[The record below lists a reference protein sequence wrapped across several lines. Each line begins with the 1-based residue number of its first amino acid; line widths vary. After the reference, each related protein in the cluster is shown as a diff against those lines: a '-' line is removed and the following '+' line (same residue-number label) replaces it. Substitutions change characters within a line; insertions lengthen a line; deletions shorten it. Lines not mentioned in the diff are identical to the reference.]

1 MFRTSSPLPLSS
13 YRSSLQRYGTLLLLG
28 VALTLVA
35 ISSFA
40 GLEVTCLGL
49 LGLFLFGLGFYR
61 FEYSLFFLLLLSAGV
76 NYNLMLEYRLELEGV
91 SPKGLPL
98 SLLDLVVFATFLSG
112 FFQLLTS
119 RRRIPPPIPSA
130 FPRPFRWPFLLMVG
144 VLLLSA
150 FWGIAQGNSSYQLL
164 RDLRT
169 LVYFLGSFYLTSHL
183 IGHPRQVKLLAYA
196 LVIAGILVALQQVIT
211 FFGRLSGFLE
221 ISSVRDVG
229 IPTGTIVFAS
239 LILFFASLYRL
250 RVLPASF
257 HLPLQGFLGLGIL
270 VSFTRS
276 VWAQFLLGYSLSLFY
291 LDLRKRQRA
300 FGLMLVLGFFLVLVL
315 PRFVELF
322 AGNVSVQ
329 QLLVERVRSFFRGAR
344 DPSQAA
350 RLSEASVA
358 FQEWLQSP
366 FLGRGLGYRFYFFD
380 PVEGRTL
387 PSDHIH
393 NSILFYLVKMGILGL
408 LAVSI
413 LYWRAL
419 RLLVQTAFQRGGEAL
434 ILAKGLACAL
444 ISSILLG
451 IWSGNLNWVS
461 SSPVLGSLLGL
472 NWALISQEEGIK
484 GERQ

>member
-1 MFRTSSPLPLSS
+1 MSQTSFPLPFSS
-13 YRSSLQRYGTLLLLG
+13 YRHSLQRYGALLILG
-28 VALTLVA
+28 SISVFLVV
-35 ISSFA
+35 SSFA
-40 GLEVTCLGL
+40 GLEITLLLL
-49 LGLFLFGLGFYR
+49 LGLFLLGLGFYR
-61 FEYSLFFLLLLSAGV
+61 FEYSLFLLLLLSAGV
-76 NYNLMLEYRLELEGV
+76 NYNLMLEYRLEMEGV

-112 FFQLLTS
+112 FLRLLVPQKGNTSPTPSDFPQPFQ
-119 RRRIPPPIPSA
+119 R
-130 FPRPFRWPFLLMVG
+130 PFLLMVG
-144 VLLLSA
+144 VVLFSA
-150 FWGIAQGNSSYQLL
+150 LWGVVQGNSSYQLL

-169 LVYFLGSFYLTSHL
+169 LVYFLGSFYLASRL
-183 IGHPRQVKLLAYA
+183 IDHSRQVKRIAYA
-196 LVIAGILVALQQVIT
+196 LVIAGILVAFQQVIT

-221 ISSVRDVG
+221 ISSLRDVG
-229 IPTGTIVFAS
+229 IPTGTIAFAS

-250 RVLPASF
+250 RMLPAGF
-257 HLPLQGFLGLGIL
+257 HLPLQGFMGLGIL

-291 LDLRKRQRA
+291 LDLRRRQRA
-300 FGLMLVLGFFLVLVL
+300 FLLMLVLGFFLVLIL
-315 PRFVELF
+315 PRFIELF

-329 QLLVERVRSFFRGAR
+329 QLLVERVQSFFRGVR

-380 PVEGRTL
+380 PVGGRTL

-393 NSILFYLVKMGILGL
+393 NSVLFYLVKTGILGL

-419 RLLVQTAFQRGGEAL
+419 RLLVRVAFQRGGEAVV
-434 ILAKGLACAL
+434 LAKGLACAL

-472 NWALISQEEGIK
+472 NWALIFQEEDK
-484 GERQ
+484 RGEKQ